1 MIKFSKQTEKA
12 LKDKINMVFT
22 LIGTLLFCIH
32 ELVNEDQDQI
42 FTIFK
47 IILVILLFWFIL
59 GRIASRILYSLLKEI
74 IEDQT
79 EMEDDVRRRVEL
91 HEFDKL
97 EKGEIKENV
106 QKVKF

>member
-1 MIKFSKQTEKA
+1 MIKFSKQTEDTI
-12 LKDKINMVFT
+12 KDRINIIFT

-32 ELVNEDQDQI
+32 EFINEDPDQSFNI
-42 FTIFK
+42 LK

-79 EMEDDVRRRVEL
+79 ELEEDVRRRNEL
-91 HEFDKL
+91 HELDKL
-97 EKGEIKENV
+97 EKAESKEKI

>member
-1 MIKFSKQTEKA
+1 MIKFTQQVEKI
-12 LKDKINMVFT
+12 LKDRINVVFT
-22 LIGTLLFCIH
+22 LIGTLLFCVH
-32 ELVNEDQDQI
+32 EIVIEEQDEVSI
-42 FTIFK
+42 ILK

-79 EMEDDVRRRVEL
+79 EIDEDMRRRVEL
-91 HEFDKL
+91 QEFDKL
-97 EKGEIKENV
+97 EKAETKENV